1 MQVVMKYYMRTEI
14 NSNEWS
20 YLYLATDIQPSWRKA
35 KHELDS
41 FINVGMYWYHDK
53 IPTQKKQHQLNL
65 TLDSIPSSTNLMHAM
80 YSLGKTNSLR
90 VRSTDVHCA
99 DIGKSHWFMLFLGR
113 CTVVLHCVT
122 YWSHAG
128 GTIIKARAKHL
139 HKTSGSIRS
148 WTLVTLPGPGGWIT
162 ICGLVIPWFFLMGFI
177 MKLPDP
183 SYSWPSPCQWEQ
195 MCRRDKL
202 EVKLAQEGFWVWPWG
217 LKVIC
222 QRLMHISQ
230 C

>member
-1 MQVVMKYYMRTEI
+1 
-14 NSNEWS
+14 
-20 YLYLATDIQPSWRKA
+20 
-35 KHELDS
+35 
-41 FINVGMYWYHDK
+41 
-53 IPTQKKQHQLNL
+53 
-65 TLDSIPSSTNLMHAM
+65 
-80 YSLGKTNSLR
+80 
-90 VRSTDVHCA
+90 
-99 DIGKSHWFMLFLGR
+99 ML
-113 CTVVLHCVT
+113 CTVWEKQTACVSDPQMCRYWQVPLIHAFPWTLHSGASLCHILIT
-122 YWSHAG
+122 R

-139 HKTSGSIRS
+139 HETSGGIRS

-162 ICGLVIPWFFLMGFI
+162 IGELVIPWFFLMAFI